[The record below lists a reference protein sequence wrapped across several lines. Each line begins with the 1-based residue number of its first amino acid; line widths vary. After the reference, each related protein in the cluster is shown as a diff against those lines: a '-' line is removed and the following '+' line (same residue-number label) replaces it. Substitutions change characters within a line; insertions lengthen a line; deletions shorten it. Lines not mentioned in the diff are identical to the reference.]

1 MPTHAHGRVLLKMSV
16 PLVVSGQASPDL
28 LKLDQGLLKAAP
40 GSPTTL
46 LEDSSVPTR
55 NGVRFSICLQD

>member
-1 MPTHAHGRVLLKMSV
+1 MSV